1 MRVLKTRIKTR
12 TRKVPGSSPDRT
24 RKNRVLTRV
33 RACISLI
40 RSGPGQHQNPDRT
53 RILPSLASR
62 AREQKKKRE
71 TKMDETLF
79 LYGYIVFVIGI
90 VIILIIMNTKKML
103 RGRSTVSIPPGSEG
117 LPLIGE
123 TLQFM
128 AAINSS
134 QGFYQFIQVRHLN
147 TGAAKIILN
156 NEGENFT
163 KRYIKSVGEI
173 VGDNSVL
180 CASTQ
185 RHKLIRSRLANLFS
199 LSSLSIFTKQFD
211 QLVLEN
217 LSDWEHK
224 AATVVVLREALK
236 VTFKAMCKILLS
248 LESGKELEMLEND
261 VARVYDAML
270 AFPLKLPWTKFYRGV
285 KARKRIMRTLEKM
298 INIRRKGLETHEDFL
313 QCLLA
318 EDAVDKDRASLSSS
332 SSETPKKLTDEE
344 IQDNILTMIIAGQD
358 TTASAITW
366 MVKYLSENEEVLD
379 KLKVVKES
387 LRMASI
393 VAWYP
398 RLVIHDCEIEGYVIK
413 AGWSVNI
420 DAKSIH
426 LDSTVHSNPY
436 KFNPSRFDGDE
447 SKPYGSIPFSM
458 GGRACLGMH
467 MAKAMMLVFLHRLIT
482 TYKWEMIDSDSS
494 IDKWAMFARL
504 KSGCPIHV
512 KSTNIQDKA
521 VAA

>member
-1 MRVLKTRIKTR
+1 
-12 TRKVPGSSPDRT
+12 
-24 RKNRVLTRV
+24 
-33 RACISLI
+33 
-40 RSGPGQHQNPDRT
+40 
-53 RILPSLASR
+53 
-62 AREQKKKRE
+62 
-71 TKMDETLF
+71 MDETLF

-134 QGFYQFIQVRHLN
+134 QGFYQFIQVRHLKYGDCFRTN
-147 TGAAKIILN
+147 IFATTNVFFSSTGAAKIILN

-261 VARVYDAML
+261 VTRVYDAML

-379 KLKVVKES
+379 KLKQAEHFPLMERTKKSLLTLEDLNRMPYASKVVKES